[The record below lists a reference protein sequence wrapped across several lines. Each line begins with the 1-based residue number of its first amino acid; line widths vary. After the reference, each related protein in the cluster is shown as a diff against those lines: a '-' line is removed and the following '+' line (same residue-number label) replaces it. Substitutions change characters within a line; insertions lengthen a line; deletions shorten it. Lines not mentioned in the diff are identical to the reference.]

1 MQVRPALDHAVD
13 SLNKKVAVTQES
25 RVIKAEIRM
34 VFSPVID
41 KSKDLNREVAA
52 IIAFDRAYW
61 IWHSR
66 WPLPHLICNDRHHL
80 ARVSET
86 GIDLVR
92 MMYCELANQAVL
104 IPFNEDLKQNETVA
118 YHLRPVFLA
127 FLSNLLSLR
136 VILGQTHPL
145 DQFPTLLALS
155 MLHSAREFY
164 IGKFFF
170 HYVQKGVITTD
181 FFSVE
186 FFFSSVCW
194 LCR

>member
-52 IIAFDRAYW
+52 IIAFYRAYW

-66 WPLPHLICNDRHHL
+66 RPLPHLICNDRHHL

-86 GIDLVR
+86 GIYFVR

-104 IPFNEDLKQNETVA
+104 IPLNEDLKQMRQSRI
-118 YHLRPVFLA
+118 HLRPVFLA
-127 FLSNLLSLR
+127 FLSNLLSLS
-136 VILGQTHPL
+136 VILGETHSL
-145 DQFPTLLALS
+145 DQFPTFLALG
-155 MLHSAREFY
+155 MLHSAREFD
-164 IGKFFF
+164 IGIIFF
-170 HYVQKGVITTD
+170 HYVQKD
-181 FFSVE
+181 DNHRLFF
-186 FFFSSVCW
+186 C
-194 LCR
+194 